1 MTERRQSFK
10 FLPTFPQ
17 KIYGAADTAEEVD
30 LFSLPLSA
38 VRFSQKTQWST
49 HEKNEENQKIGPRNS
64 TDAALIERF
73 LALLLIGLL
82 LYPFFTAGFS
92 IIGHK
97 TGLSLIVPAL
107 ETNS

>member
-1 MTERRQSFK
+1 MNKMKKIRRQG
-10 FLPTFPQ
+10 Q
-17 KIYGAADTAEEVD
+17 E
-30 LFSLPLSA
+30 
-38 VRFSQKTQWST
+38 TQ
-49 HEKNEENQKIGPRNS
+49 QMLR
-64 TDAALIERF
+64 ERF
-73 LALLLIGLL
+73 LALLLIRLL